1 MLNYKYKTEGF
12 DLWRC
17 VVSEGLD
24 DSYKRIRVRVQLMGD
39 SFFRIDADV
48 FIKAVMGYRCKPWS
62 CTFKASK
69 TGVRNEFLTPVNS
82 F

>member
-1 MLNYKYKTEGF
+1 MLNYNYKTEGF

-48 FIKAVMGYRCKPWS
+48 FIKAVMGYR
-62 CTFKASK
+62 
-69 TGVRNEFLTPVNS
+69 
-82 F
+82 

>member
-24 DSYKRIRVRVQLMGD
+24 DSYKRIRVRVQLMGN
-39 SFFRIDADV
+39 SLFRIDADV
-48 FIKAVMGYRCKPWS
+48 FIKAVMGYRFEPWVS
-62 CTFKASK
+62 HLQSLKNGSK
-69 TGVRNEFLTPVNS
+69 E
-82 F
+82 